1 MEHGKIWRH
10 KQLLLKSAVG
20 AIVLAIGGGVASAAA
35 EGFAITVTVAGI
47 KEHEGEVNCSLYS
60 KEKGFPMKKP
70 IFAEQRVPVKSG
82 SEKCVFTNVPAGVYA
97 IAVYQDEDSDGKVD
111 TNMIGIPLEPVGV
124 SNNPKPAMRAP
135 TFDEAKFEVS
145 KDVSMKVVVR
155 K

>member
-1 MEHGKIWRH
+1 MEHSNTWRQ
-10 KQLLLKSAVG
+10 KQLLIKSAAG
-20 AIVLAIGGGVASAAA
+20 AILLAIGSNAAPAAA
-35 EGFAITVTVAGI
+35 EGFAITVAVAGI
-47 KEHEGEVNCSLYS
+47 KENEGEVNCSLYS

-70 IFAEQRVPVKSG
+70 VFAEQRVPVKSS

-97 IAVYQDEDSDGKVD
+97 VAVYHDEDGDGKVD
-111 TNMIGIPLEPVGV
+111 TNMMGIPSEPVGV